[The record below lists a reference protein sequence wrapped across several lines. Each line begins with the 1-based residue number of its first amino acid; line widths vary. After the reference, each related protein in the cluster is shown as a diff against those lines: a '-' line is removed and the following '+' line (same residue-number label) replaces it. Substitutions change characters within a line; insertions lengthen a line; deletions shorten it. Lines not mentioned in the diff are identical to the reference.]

1 MEKLARILS
10 KDERKDVR
18 YIRKEDIIPKGWQ
31 YAGMVTLDESHFKA
45 VKEEPKVTQ
54 GIDYLINPE
63 PIPPVQIPFYNMDP
77 GKGGIKNDDGKNRL
91 ELIHPNILFAI
102 GDVMTQGALKYDDW
116 NWYKGMSWS
125 RVYGSLQ
132 RHVNDW
138 YNGVDIDP
146 ESGKSP
152 LWHAACCIMF
162 LIVYQEQGKG
172 TDDRPK

>member
-10 KDERKDVR
+10 KDDRKAVR
-18 YIRKEDIIPKGWQ
+18 YIRKEDVIPKG
-31 YAGMVTLDESHFKA
+31 YKYDGMVEIGE
-45 VKEEPKVTQ
+45 VPKLLKD
-54 GIDYLINPE
+54 IDHRIY
-63 PIPPVQIPFYNMDP
+63 YNMDP
-77 GKGGIKNDDGKNRL
+77 AKGGIKKDKGKNRL
-91 ELIHPNILFAI
+91 ELIHPDILFAI

-172 TDDRPK
+172 TDDRPI